1 MWTSNKKNWEHRTTE
16 LEKFLIERIIQRC
29 DYEEVLSNQHRTTN
43 GYTLIHELLK
53 LSILSKTRAR
63 TIKTVLVLF
72 EESKNELLNQ
82 TILTDPIIQKYF
94 NDIYCFIKTYE
105 TKHLLESD
113 SRTVNLS
120 ELNKLIHKLKKFSIQ
135 LEKSYYPSLRKNFY
149 SIDYSDSNQ
158 FMRHAD
164 EIAVLVDIL
173 IPYLVFK
180 GYAVSSLSEVLKS
193 WIEKKYSINIKRIF
207 TYFDM
212 KSKKYQFLIKV
223 NQEIESDYENVID
236 LLGKETNS
244 KITYGDVNNLKDTFE
259 GLNIF
264 QDTDKVIIY
273 ESTSYLDPHI
283 HFRTVYDRLL
293 KRIVLQREKQSLS
306 LFNSFFS
313 LCFWRVQKKGKY
325 YHNIE
330 LVNDPINVSYRG
342 QTLIDLLVR
351 SSQVYGYDF
360 DNRSKIPELKNNQ
373 LNSSLY
379 YYNLAL
385 GSKSIENSLSL
396 LWTSLE
402 ALLPY
407 RLNNSDIECIQS
419 FVSTSLSI
427 GSVCRDIIGL
437 SNRIGLTNTRNNQ
450 ALKSIIPREGIETDI
465 KTSNHDWFT
474 WITDETS
481 KDNNFKYLIS
491 ESNLLAYEYTRIAKP
506 LINGKLKYI
515 EQRIIRSNLS
525 IKYQLQRIYLHRNQ
539 IIHAGNLINEYTN
552 LWMHLEWYIGKLL
565 GYAII
570 KLELINSFEN
580 LEDVFSE
587 IESDYEYLMSYL
599 KLNENKQI
607 VNLSGR
613 IQTILLEYNW
623 QSF

>member
-1 MWTSNKKNWEHRTTE
+1 MDYQGFQRNQTKNNAT
-16 LEKFLIERIIQRC
+16 L
-29 DYEEVLSNQHRTTN
+29 V
-43 GYTLIHELLK
+43 TLINELLK
-53 LSILSKTRAR
+53 LCLLTKIRAR

-82 TILTDPIIQKYF
+82 TVLTDPIISKYF
-94 NDIYCFIKTYE
+94 NDIYSFIKNYE
-105 TKHLLESD
+105 TKLLLESD
-113 SRTVNLS
+113 NRSVNLS
-120 ELNKLIHKLKKFSIQ
+120 ELNKLIHRLKKFSIQ
-135 LEKSYYPSLRKNFY
+135 LEKSYYSSLRKEFY
-149 SIDYSDSNQ
+149 SIEYSNSPQ

-164 EIAVLVDIL
+164 EIAELVDIL

-207 TYFDM
+207 TYFDI

-223 NQEIESDYENVID
+223 NQEIESDHENIID
-236 LLGKETNS
+236 LLNKEIKS
-244 KITYGDVNNLKDTFE
+244 SITYGEVMVLKESFE
-259 GLNIF
+259 GLHIF
-264 QDTDKVIIY
+264 NDTDKVLIY
-273 ESTSYLDPHI
+273 ESTNNLDPHI

-293 KRIVLQREKQSLS
+293 KRVVLQREKQSLG

-313 LCFWRVQKKGKY
+313 LCYWRIPKKGKF
-325 YHNIE
+325 YHNVE

-342 QTLIDLLVR
+342 QTLIDVLVKC
-351 SSQVYGYDF
+351 SPVYGYDF
-360 DNRSKIPELKNNQ
+360 NNKSKLPELKNMQ

-427 GSVCRDIIGL
+427 GSICRDIIGL

-450 ALKSIIPREGIETDI
+450 ELKKNIPREGKETDI
-465 KTSNHDWFT
+465 KTSNHDWFN
-474 WITDETS
+474 WITDDS
-481 KDNNFKYLIS
+481 NRDNNFKCLHK

-515 EQRIIRSNLS
+515 EQRINRSNLS

-552 LWMHLEWYIGKLL
+552 LWMHLEWYVGKLL
-565 GYAII
+565 GYSII
-570 KLELINSFEN
+570 KLELMKSFDN

-587 IESDYEYLMSYL
+587 IESDYEYLTSYL
-599 KLNENKQI
+599 KLNDNKQI
-607 VNLSGR
+607 VNLSSR
-613 IQTILLEYNW
+613 IKTMLLEYNW